1 MEPGS
6 DRQSAS
12 PDARE
17 RELRALIEEVLAER
31 ALAEAETL
39 SDPSE
44 REVLESLAEDH
55 RRRAAE
61 LRGGGSAPST

>member
-1 MEPGS
+1 MERGS
-6 DRQSAS
+6 DGQSAS

-39 SDPSE
+39 ADASE

-61 LRGGGSAPST
+61 LRRGGADPSA